1 MAVRKTPY
9 GYILA
14 NGRIAVDA
22 EEAEVI
28 KRIFADRISGLSGV
42 KIGAALYAEHIEP
55 FTESEKKA
63 ADRIYSILNDERYC
77 GADDYPTIISEE
89 TFAASRNSMNKKVFG
104 KEQDAYTVLR
114 KMSFCSECGKN
125 LAHFSDQTRAL
136 RWRCT
141 KKGCI
146 NSKPRI
152 TDVDFTALVL
162 EVLNAVIETP
172 EMLDTGEQLTEYV
185 PDDKVYAI
193 ESELKELFAAVPID
207 HERVKAK
214 LFELTAAK
222 YNCCTYNR
230 TPYITEELIDIFQGY
245 EPSEKID
252 KQMLKQTV
260 EKITF
265 DKNKVISVTFKNG
278 QIITAGEVEK
288 CQD

>member
-9 GYILA
+9 GYIIA

-28 KRIFADRISGLSGV
+28 KRIFSDRISGLSGV
-42 KIGAALYAEHIEP
+42 KIGAALFAEHIEP

-89 TFAASRNSMNKKVFG
+89 TFAASRGSMNKKVFG
-104 KEQDAYTVLR
+104 KELDTYTILR
-114 KMSFCSECGKN
+114 KMSFCTECGRN
-125 LAHFSDQTRAL
+125 LAHFSDQTKEV

-152 TDVDFTALVL
+152 TDADFTGAVL
-162 EVLNAVIETP
+162 DVLNAVIKKP
-172 EMLDTGEQLTEYV
+172 EMLDTGEPLTEYT
-185 PDDKVYAI
+185 PDDKASVI
-193 ESELKELFAAVPID
+193 EADLKELFAAVPID

-214 LFELTAAK
+214 LYELATAK

-230 TPYITEELIDIFQGY
+230 APYITEELVDTLQGY
-245 EPSEKID
+245 EPSENIN

-260 EKITF
+260 EKVTF

-278 QIITAGEVEK
+278 KTITAGEGE
-288 CQD
+288 

>member
-9 GYILA
+9 GYIIA

-22 EEAEVI
+22 EEAEII
-28 KRIFADRISGLSGV
+28 KRIFANRISGLSGV

-89 TFAASRNSMNKKVFG
+89 TFAASRASMNKKVFG
-104 KEQDAYTVLR
+104 KEQDTYTVLR
-114 KMSFCSECGKN
+114 KMSFCTECGRN
-125 LAHFSDQTRAL
+125 LAHFSDWTKEV

-152 TDVDFTALVL
+152 TDSDFTAAVL
-162 EVLNAVIETP
+162 DVLNAVIETP
-172 EMLDTGEQLTEYV
+172 EMLETGEPLTEYV
-185 PDDKVYAI
+185 PNEKVSAI
-193 ESELKELFAAVPID
+193 EAELKELFAAIPID
-207 HERVKAK
+207 HEKVKAK
-214 LFELTAAK
+214 LYELTAVK

-230 TPYITEELIDIFQGY
+230 APYITEELIDILQGY
-245 EPSEKID
+245 ESSEEIN
-252 KQMLKQTV
+252 KQMLTQTV
-260 EKITF
+260 ERITF
-265 DKNKVISVTFKNG
+265 DKNKVISITFKNG
-278 QIITAGEVEK
+278 KTIAAGEGE
-288 CQD
+288 